1 MKKIN
6 TLEEFMEQV
15 QNENIL
21 AELNNSNK
29 IKDGYYEV
37 LDDKQQIS
45 TLLEFFKSGFTVRH
59 LQKNGVILKLFGY
72 LDNRRYIED
81 VVNLGNICL

>member
-21 AELNNSNK
+21 AELKQLKKTEVNPPPLRWL
-29 IKDGYYEV
+29 GY
-37 LDDKQQIS
+37 
-45 TLLEFFKSGFTVRH
+45 
-59 LQKNGVILKLFGY
+59 NG
-72 LDNRRYIED
+72 
-81 VVNLGNICL
+81 

>member
-21 AELNNSNK
+21 SELK
-29 IKDGYYEV
+29 QLKKTEV
-37 LDDKQQIS
+37 KQFDKV
-45 TLLEFFKSGFTVRH
+45 LALY
-59 LQKNGVILKLFGY
+59 KNL
-72 LDNRRYIED
+72 
-81 VVNLGNICL
+81 

>member
-21 AELNNSNK
+21 AELNSSNK

-45 TLLEFFKSGFTVRH
+45 TLLEFVKSGFTVRH
-59 LQKNGVILKLFGY
+59 LQKKWCHLKAFWLFGQPQIY
-72 LDNRRYIED
+72 
-81 VVNLGNICL
+81 